1 LKSARQTKQLF
12 MTLLRQ
18 EVVERPTAERA
29 LRALGEAVGLSRST
43 IARRLRT
50 AVTTTAARDL
60 ERRQQIQAVALEM
73 RSYGHRPI
81 TKELRRRG
89 VIINKKVVL
98 RLLRAD
104 NLLCLRRRAFVSTT
118 DSNHPLTVYPN
129 LVRELVLTDIN
140 QLWVADITYIRLQRQ
155 FIYLAALLDAYSRRC
170 IGWALARYLDARLS
184 LTALRMALQTRSF
197 SPGKLTHHSD
207 RGVQY
212 ACHDYVRVLQQNQ
225 IQISM
230 SRVGN
235 PYDNAK
241 AERFMR
247 TLKYEEVYL
256 NDYDTFTEVR
266 LSVEHFIE
274 AVYNRKRLHSALGY
288 LPPAEFEVSLALNQ
302 P

>member
-1 LKSARQTKQLF
+1 

-18 EVVERPTAERA
+18 EVKERPTAERA

-43 IARRLRT
+43 IRRRLRA
-50 AVTTTAARDL
+50 AVTTTAARDMQ
-60 ERRQQIQAVALEM
+60 RRQQIQAVALEM
-73 RSYGHRPI
+73 RSYGYRPI
-81 TKELRRRG
+81 TKELHRRG

-104 NLLCLRRRAFVSTT
+104 NLLCLRRRAFVATT
-118 DSNHPLTVYPN
+118 DSQHQLTVYPN
-129 LVRELVLTDIN
+129 LARALVLTDIN

-184 LTALRMALQTRSF
+184 LAALQMALQTRRF
-197 SPGKLTHHSD
+197 SAGKLTHHSD

-230 SRVGN
+230 SRIGN

-256 NDYDTFTEVR
+256 NDYDTFTEVM
-266 LSVEHFIE
+266 LSVQNFIE

-288 LPPAEFEVSLALNQ
+288 LPPAEFEASLALNQ

>member
-1 LKSARQTKQLF
+1 

-18 EVVERPTAERA
+18 EVEERPTAERA

-43 IARRLRT
+43 IGRRLRAT
-50 AVTTTAARDL
+50 VTTTAERDMQ
-60 ERRQQIQAVALEM
+60 RRQQIQAVALEM
-73 RSYGHRPI
+73 RSYGYRPI
-81 TKELRRRG
+81 TKELHRRG

-104 NLLCLRRRAFVSTT
+104 NLLCLRRRAFVATT
-118 DSNHPLTVYPN
+118 DAQHQLTVYPN
-129 LVRELVLTDIN
+129 LARELVLTGIN

-155 FIYLAALLDAYSRRC
+155 FIYLAAVLDAYSRRC

-184 LTALRMALQTRSF
+184 LAALQMALQTRRF
-197 SPGKLTHHSD
+197 SAGQLTHHSD

-212 ACHDYVRVLQQNQ
+212 ACHDYVRVLQHHQ
-225 IQISM
+225 IHISM
-230 SRVGN
+230 SRIGN

-256 NDYDTFTEVR
+256 NDYDTFTEVM
-266 LSVEHFIE
+266 LSVQNFIE

-288 LPPAEFEVSLALNQ
+288 LPPAEFETALALNH

>member
-1 LKSARQTKQLF
+1 

-18 EVVERPTAERA
+18 EVEERPTAERA

-43 IARRLRT
+43 IGRRLRAT
-50 AVTTTAARDL
+50 VTTTAERDMQ
-60 ERRQQIQAVALEM
+60 RRQQIQAVALEM
-73 RSYGHRPI
+73 RSYGYRPI
-81 TKELRRRG
+81 TKELHRRG
-89 VIINKKVVL
+89 VLINKKVVL

-104 NLLCLRRRAFVSTT
+104 NLLCLRRRAFVATT
-118 DSNHPLTVYPN
+118 DSQHQLTVYPN
-129 LVRELVLTDIN
+129 LARELVLTGIN

-155 FIYLAALLDAYSRRC
+155 FIYLAAVLDAYSRRC

-184 LTALRMALQTRSF
+184 LAALQMALQTRRF
-197 SPGKLTHHSD
+197 SAGQLTHHSD

-212 ACHDYVRVLQQNQ
+212 ACHDYVRVLQHHQ
-225 IQISM
+225 IHISM
-230 SRVGN
+230 SRIGN

-256 NDYDTFTEVR
+256 NDYDTFTEVM
-266 LSVEHFIE
+266 LSVQNFIE

-288 LPPAEFEVSLALNQ
+288 LPPAEFETALALNH

>member
-1 LKSARQTKQLF
+1 

-18 EVVERPTAERA
+18 EVKERPTAERA

-43 IARRLRT
+43 IGRRLRA
-50 AVTTTAARDL
+50 AVTTTAARDM

-73 RSYGHRPI
+73 RSYGYRPI
-81 TKELRRRG
+81 TKELHRRG

-104 NLLCLRRRAFVSTT
+104 NLLCLRRRAFVATT
-118 DSNHPLTVYPN
+118 NSQHPLIVYPN
-129 LVRELVLTDIN
+129 LARELVLTDIN

-155 FIYLAALLDAYSRRC
+155 FIYLAAVLDAYSRRC

-184 LTALRMALQTRSF
+184 LAALQMALQSRRF
-197 SPGKLTHHSD
+197 SAGQLTHHSD

-212 ACHDYVRVLQQNQ
+212 ACHDYVRVLQHHQ

-230 SRVGN
+230 SRIGN

-256 NDYDTFTEVR
+256 NDYDTFTEVM
-266 LSVEHFIE
+266 LSVQNFIE
-274 AVYNRKRLHSALGY
+274 AVYNRKRLHSAFGLSATGR
-288 LPPAEFEVSLALNQ
+288 V
-302 P
+302 

>member
-1 LKSARQTKQLF
+1 

-18 EVVERPTAERA
+18 EVEERPTAERA
-29 LRALGEAVGLSRST
+29 LRALGEEVGLSRST
-43 IARRLRT
+43 IGRRLRG
-50 AVTTTAARDL
+50 AVTTTAERDMQ
-60 ERRQQIQAVALEM
+60 RREQIQAVALEM
-73 RSYGHRPI
+73 RSYGYRPI
-81 TKELRRRG
+81 TKELHRRG

-104 NLLCLRRRAFVSTT
+104 NLLCLRRRAFVATT
-118 DSNHPLTVYPN
+118 NSQHQLTVYPN
-129 LVRELVLTDIN
+129 LARALVLTDIN

-155 FIYLAALLDAYSRRC
+155 FIYLAAVLDAYSRRC

-184 LTALRMALQTRSF
+184 LAALQMALQTRRF
-197 SPGKLTHHSD
+197 QAGKLTHHSD

-212 ACHDYVRVLQQNQ
+212 ACHDYVRVLQHHQ

-230 SRVGN
+230 SRIGN

-256 NDYDTFTEVR
+256 NDYDTFTEVM
-266 LSVEHFIE
+266 LSVQNFIE

-288 LPPAEFEVSLALNQ
+288 LPPAEFEAALALNQ